1 MTGLRVY
8 PLPPPEEPD
17 PRFAALAD
25 VVAVEVAAHG
35 FPPVRGMDLVELPQ
49 ALWDFVYRPREEQQ

>member
-1 MTGLRVY
+1 MTGPRVY
-8 PLPPPEEPD
+8 PLPPPDVPD

-35 FPPVRGMDLVELPQ
+35 FPPVRGMDLVELQQ
-49 ALWDFVYRPREEQQ
+49 ALWGFFYLPREVEQ